1 MQLVLLDV
9 FIQLGLHMVDT
20 VPEGIRVNQ
29 GGHNIQYTR
38 SPSSL
43 STGTLSSS
51 NSSMNSTMV
60 WIWGVE
66 VLARFRWCRGSCQV
80 LGGIGAL
87 ARFSVA
93 VEFLLGYG
101 GVGAL
106 ARFLVG

>member
-9 FIQLGLHMVDT
+9 FIQLGVHMVDT

-29 GGHNIQYTR
+29 GGHNIQYTS

-43 STGTLSSS
+43 STGTLSTS

-66 VLARFRWCRGSCQV
+66 VLARFREPNSPVWDLEVLAGCGGPGSCPV
-80 LGGIGAL
+80 T
-87 ARFSVA
+87 
-93 VEFLLGYG
+93 
-101 GVGAL
+101 GV
-106 ARFLVG
+106 